1 MPKTK
6 GLHFT
11 PVDPKSIPEKRTGKA
26 GVMAATIA
34 EFVVSGAKAVE
45 VDADGYK
52 SVSSVSSGLRNA
64 VKAQQ
69 CEKRVAV
76 IVRGGRVY
84 LLRTAA

>member
-11 PVDPKSIPEKRTGKA
+11 PVDPKNIPEKRPGKA

-45 VDADGYK
+45 VDTDGYK

-64 VKAQQ
+64 VKAQA